1 MGRIRRGHP
10 RGDRNRRLY
19 QPGMIRVPKRLPR
32 RPGGSGVSWA
42 SSVESVLPASP
53 GARRPGIEANRASAA
68 ADKLE

>member
-19 QPGMIRVPKRLPR
+19 QPGMIRVPKRLPPPTWWQR
-32 RPGGSGVSWA
+32 GELGIVSRECVTGV
-42 SSVESVLPASP
+42 P
-53 GARRPGIEANRASAA
+53 EANRASAA

>member
-19 QPGMIRVPKRLPR
+19 QPGMIRVPKRLSPPTWWQRGEVGIFSRECVTGVPR
-32 RPGGSGVSWA
+32 
-42 SSVESVLPASP
+42 
-53 GARRPGIEANRASAA
+53 ARRPGVEANRASAA